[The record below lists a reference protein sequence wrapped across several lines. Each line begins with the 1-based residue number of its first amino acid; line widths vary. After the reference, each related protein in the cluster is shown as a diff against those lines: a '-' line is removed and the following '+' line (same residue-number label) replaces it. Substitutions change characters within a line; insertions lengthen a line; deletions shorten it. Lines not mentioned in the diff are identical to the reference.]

1 MKNEL
6 QVFFIRKPD
15 YASLGDVTIP
25 LHSMVTSN
33 LRNLDVASA
42 KTGLSPCGL
51 DPVFV
56 LKSKATRWCPRESSQ
71 SRSEEISVQ
80 LTVFYNFIQNIWWNN
95 WSILR

>member
-15 YASLGDVTIP
+15 YASLGYVMIP

-33 LRNLDVASA
+33 LRNLDVVSA

-51 DPVFV
+51 YPVFV
-56 LKSKATRWCPRESSQ
+56 LKTKATRWCPRESPRVDLMKYLFS
-71 SRSEEISVQ
+71 
-80 LTVFYNFIQNIWWNN
+80 
-95 WSILR
+95 